1 MAGSVSSPDTPRVQT
16 IQRQGSRKLSVA
28 DERRLE
34 PRYALSVPIRVG
46 SVEATTINVSLSG
59 VAFKSP
65 VPFPISEKIDF
76 SVLLRSPFA
85 PVQMDCRGIVT
96 RADPEDGGF
105 VIAAT
110 IDQFRIASENAAGA
124 AKTFPAHI

>member
-1 MAGSVSSPDTPRVQT
+1 MG
-16 IQRQGSRKLSVA
+16 

-46 SVEATTINVSLSG
+46 GVEATTINVSLSG

-65 VPFPISEKIDF
+65 VSFPISQPIDF

-85 PVQMDCRGIVT
+85 PVQMDCRGVVT
-96 RADPEDGGF
+96 RADAEDDGY
-105 VIAAT
+105 VVAAT
-110 IDQFRIASENAAGA
+110 IDQFRIASENAAGTTKA
-124 AKTFPAHI
+124 FPASV

>member
-1 MAGSVSSPDTPRVQT
+1 MAE
-16 IQRQGSRKLSVA
+16 
-28 DERRLE
+28 ERRLE

-46 SVEATTINVSLSG
+46 AVEATTINVSLSG

-65 VPFPISEKIDF
+65 VPFPVSEPIAF

-96 RADPEDGGF
+96 RADPEDGCF
-105 VIAAT
+105 LVAAT
-110 IDQFRIASENAAGA
+110 IDQFRIASENATGA
-124 AKTFPAHI
+124 HKTFPAHV